1 MTLASPSLLLLAL
14 FPAGVIVAAIRD
26 VTSFTIPNW
35 LSGLLA
41 VTFIPVALLVH
52 LPMGALGLN
61 VAAGFAALVA
71 GIGMFAMGWC
81 GGGDAKLLA
90 ASALWLGWP
99 GVMTLVLAT
108 GVAGGAIATALIAA
122 RNSGPITALA
132 GRGPPW
138 LGRLLTPAED
148 LPYGLAIAVG
158 ALIAFPS
165 SSLIVAAGAV

>member
-1 MTLASPSLLLLAL
+1 MILGNPSLLLLAL
-14 FPAGVIVAAIRD
+14 FPAGIIAAAIRD

-41 VTFIPVALLVH
+41 LAFVPVALLVH

-61 VAAGFAALVA
+61 VAAGVVALIA

-99 GVMTLVLAT
+99 GVLTLLLAT
-108 GVAGGAIATALIAA
+108 GVAGGAIAVALIAA
-122 RNSGPITALA
+122 RNNGPITALA
-132 GRGPPW
+132 GRGPAW

-165 SSLIVAAGAV
+165 SSLIAAAGAI